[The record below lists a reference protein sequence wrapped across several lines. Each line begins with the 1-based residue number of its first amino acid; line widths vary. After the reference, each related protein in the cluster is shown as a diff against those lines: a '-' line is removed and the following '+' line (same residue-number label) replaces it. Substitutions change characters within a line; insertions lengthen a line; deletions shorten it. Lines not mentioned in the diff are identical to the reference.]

1 MAMRKRCSKY
11 VSFLPFL
18 IPLFIVIILYVL
30 GFRYVVVLTD
40 SMEPNVPR
48 GSFCVVAPTWFM
60 SPEEGSVVLY
70 EVELGNSRYVILHR
84 IVKIAVVVYTK
95 GDNRGFVDPWVVSA
109 KNIIGVCLFS
119 IPVLG
124 YILLFLKI
132 IAVFVLV
139 FATVYYFSFF
149 IVKRA
154 LYVC

>member
-1 MAMRKRCSKY
+1 MKGSVLRRKTK
-11 VSFLPFL
+11 SFLIYFTPLLL
-18 IPLFIVIILYVL
+18 IIILYIL
-30 GFRYVVVLTD
+30 GFRFVVVLTN
-40 SMEPNVPR
+40 SMEPSIPR
-48 GSFCVVAPTWFM
+48 GSLAVAAPLWLCKLD
-60 SPEEGSVVLY
+60 EGKVVLFRI
-70 EVELGNSRYVILHR
+70 ELGEHKYYVMHR
-84 IVKIAVVVYTK
+84 IVKIDSSIYTK